1 MTRTDS
7 LRRRLL
13 VEGPPTL
20 LGALAL
26 RRSFASEGGSPKDT
40 AGGKHTARGA
50 HTARGRF
57 AFVLIGDVPY
67 FRLEELMLEQMFEA
81 FDDGL
86 AFVIH
91 IGDLKAGWERCD
103 DALLEAR
110 AALLERSPVPLVY
123 VPGDNEWSDCSRP
136 RAGGF
141 DPRERLD
148 WLRRRFFS
156 KPAAIGGRPDRDGLA
171 FERQADARPGGL
183 VENLRWRRD
192 GVRFVTLNLPGGNN
206 GLRAA
211 GLGVEDWRAR
221 ERLNAEWLRGGYAL
235 AARER
240 DAAVVVA
247 AHANPRF
254 DRRRQDGYADFRALL
269 VELSEGFPGPTL
281 FLHGDTHRHGVEQ
294 LTPKLLRVESF
305 GSPFANLWVR
315 IDVDANADR
324 PFRISRQ
331 WIDRASPPP

>member
-1 MTRTDS
+1 
-7 LRRRLL
+7 
-13 VEGPPTL
+13 
-20 LGALAL
+20 L
-26 RRSFASEGGSPKDT
+26 RRSFATEGDSPKDT
-40 AGGKHTARGA
+40 PGGKHI
-50 HTARGRF
+50 ARGRF

-81 FDDGL
+81 FDDDL

-141 DPRERLD
+141 DPHERLD
-148 WLRRRFFS
+148 WLRRRFFA
-156 KPAAIGGRPDRDGLA
+156 KPAAVGGRADRSGLA
-171 FERQADARPGGL
+171 FERQADARAGGL
-183 VENLRWRRD
+183 LENLRWRRG

-211 GLGVEDWRAR
+211 GLGIEDWRAR
-221 ERLNAEWLRGGYAL
+221 ERLNAEWLRDSYAL

-254 DRRRQDGYADFRALL
+254 DRRRKDGYADFRALL

-281 FLHGDTHRHGVEQ
+281 FLHGDTHRHTVEQ
-294 LTPKLLRVESF
+294 LTPKLLRVEGF

-331 WIDRASPPP
+331 WIDRATPLP